1 MEVESDQVGYSVAA
15 TALEATWL
23 PTAETATATAATTEF
38 FERRP
43 SATTATTTLAL
54 VATTTTTALITT
66 APTSEAS
73 ATAESGRTTEGP
85 AGFLHGGLLI
95 VSEVH
100 ADRTTADHGTS
111 DGAHDRFHM
120 IFWDLDVAALLI
132 HVDGANAPR
141 RDVCGVV
148 NQTCDVS
155 RARVVHA
162 AEVDEQTD
170 HA

>member
-23 PTAETATATAATTEF
+23 PTAETATAATTEF

-43 SATTATTTLAL
+43 SATAAPTTL

-100 ADRTTADHGTS
+100 AHRTTADHGTS

-162 AEVDEQTD
+162 AEIDEQTD